1 VRSVQKLKELGREAY
16 AAFMSAHELPSIKK
30 DMP

>member
-16 AAFMSAHELPSIKK
+16 AAFMGAHELPSIKK